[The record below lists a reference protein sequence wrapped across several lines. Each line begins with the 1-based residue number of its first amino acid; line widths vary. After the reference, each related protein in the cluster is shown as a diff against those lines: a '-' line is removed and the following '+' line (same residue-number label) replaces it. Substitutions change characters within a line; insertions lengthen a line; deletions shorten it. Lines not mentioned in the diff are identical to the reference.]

1 MKKADILWG
10 GIILAISV
18 LFIIPETK
26 AAFET
31 ATTLY
36 PYVMGFFKTAI
47 LATMGELLATRI
59 RKGAYFP
66 NPGICIKFFVWGF
79 LGVVFVLAFKLFA
92 SGVAAAQMA
101 NLLPSINQD
110 TFWANLLTAFLI
122 SFLMNLLFAP
132 TFMIVHRITDTFIEL
147 GEGRFHAIVK
157 VRLNDVIERI
167 DWKTF
172 FSFVVLKTIPFF
184 WIPAHTIT
192 FLLPE
197 NYRVLMA
204 AYLSIALGVL
214 LSAAKQLK
222 IKKRPSE

>member
-1 MKKADILWG
+1 
-10 GIILAISV
+10 
-18 LFIIPETK
+18 
-26 AAFET
+26 
-31 ATTLY
+31 
-36 PYVMGFFKTAI
+36 
-47 LATMGELLATRI
+47 
-59 RKGAYFP
+59 
-66 NPGICIKFFVWGF
+66 FFVWGF

-110 TFWANLLTAFLI
+110 TFWAILLTAFLI

-147 GEGRFHAIVK
+147 GEGRLHAIVK

-172 FSFVVLKTIPFF
+172 FSFVVFKTIPFF